1 MPDVGQKGLS
11 TMGRDEREGET
22 RSKRRTREGV
32 FDGLGEQ
39 WGHQK
44 MKCDKTES
52 VLCFKRVLVG
62 STGTNAHLASPPRV
76 AAVGRECA
84 QLHVPWRRDMPKCD
98 QGKFRLSSPPL
109 PLFFF
114 FSNLSA
120 DCVEPSGARL
130 TLLNKALV
138 FLIKPSNSLSR

>member
-11 TMGRDEREGET
+11 TTGRDEREGET
-22 RSKRRTREGV
+22 RSKQRTREGV
-32 FDGLGEQ
+32 FGGLGEQ

-44 MKCDKTES
+44 MKWGKTES

-62 STGTNAHLASPPRV
+62 STDTNAHLASPPRV

-84 QLHVPWRRDMPKCD
+84 QLHVPWSRDMPKCD

-114 FSNLSA
+114 SFPIYQQIVWSR
-120 DCVEPSGARL
+120 V
-130 TLLNKALV
+130 ALAS
-138 FLIKPSNSLSR
+138 PC